1 METASAP
8 AGAGTG
14 NGTGGSA
21 AAPARRPRNARG
33 EGGRLA
39 EDIVSGAL
47 ALIDRTGSEEAVTL
61 RAVAREIGIAAPSIY
76 AHFADREA
84 IIMAAVLQI
93 FGELFDAITT
103 GADSAGPDPV
113 DRLVAGCAA
122 YLRFGL
128 AHPARYGVLFAE
140 RRMTARD
147 DDQAVPDSPGGPESP
162 DTPDSPDSSGGS
174 ESGPEVHEF
183 GAEAFAQLVQ
193 GIRDCAEAGVS
204 ASTDPVADATAVW
217 VALHGTVT
225 LRTALPGYPWP
236 ELGRFTR
243 QLVVPLARIT
253 A

>member
-1 METASAP
+1 VETASAP

-14 NGTGGSA
+14 GSGSRPA
-21 AAPARRPRNARG
+21 RARRPRNARG

-39 EDIVSGAL
+39 EDIVAGAL
-47 ALIDRTGSEEAVTL
+47 AIIDRTGSEEAVTL

-76 AHFADREA
+76 AHFPDRDA
-84 IIMAAVLQI
+84 IIMAAVLRI
-93 FGELFDAITT
+93 FGELVDAITT
-103 GADSAGPDPV
+103 GAEAAGPDPV

-140 RRMTARD
+140 RRTTARD
-147 DDQAVPDSPGGPESP
+147 DDPAVPAVPDRLDRPGRPGSPGSPGP
-162 DTPDSPDSSGGS
+162 D
-174 ESGPEVHEF
+174 VHEF

-193 GIRDCAEAGVS
+193 AIQDCAEAGVS
-204 ASTDPVADATAVW
+204 ASIDPVADATAVW

-225 LRTALPGYPWP
+225 LRTTLPGYPWP